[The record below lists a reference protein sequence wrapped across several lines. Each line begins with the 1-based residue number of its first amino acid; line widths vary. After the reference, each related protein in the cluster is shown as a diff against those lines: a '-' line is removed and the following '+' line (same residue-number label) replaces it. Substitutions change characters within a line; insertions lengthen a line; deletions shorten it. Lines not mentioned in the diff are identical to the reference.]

1 MEKMNPGPCIK
12 QLCPMPV
19 RSGCFYALPCI
30 LSAFL
35 LLGGLFLHAQ
45 PAVAKVIHVPEHY
58 QALQDAVQSASTGD
72 TVVVAPGTYRL
83 FFDNL
88 QVDIEQIVIKSTAG
102 AAETIITGRGSGP
115 VITIAQQS
123 RAVIQGFTI
132 TRETDSDL
140 IHSLGGAIYCSAGS
154 APVIRN
160 NIIMNN
166 RAVFGAGIYCD
177 TQSTPDI
184 RNNVFSGNRA
194 ETSGGAIFTEHSR
207 AVINGNLFEHN
218 SAGSS
223 GGALACNRD
232 SSRIYGNI
240 FWQNSADYG
249 GAISCDR
256 AAGWIYNNTL
266 VANSA
271 RRGAGIMVDRGSVR
285 LLNLIFYSNSR
296 GDIFFKGTGPA
307 GRPMFSNLQESGF
320 AGMNGNVSTDPMFV
334 SPDTGDFRLRPGSP
348 CIDTGSHDPFYRDMD
363 GSYNDMGAYGGPEP
377 FEDRAGT
384 DVRSGN
390 QLKSLN

>member
-1 MEKMNPGPCIK
+1 MNPGGCIK
-12 QLCPMPV
+12 RDGPLTAFSG
-19 RSGCFYALPCI
+19 RSSALPYVI
-30 LSAFL
+30 SAFML
-35 LLGGLFLHAQ
+35 IAASFLHLQA
-45 PAVAKVIHVPEHY
+45 AFGKMLRVPEQY
-58 QALQDAVQSASTGD
+58 QSLQDAVQAADSGD
-72 TVVVAPGTYRL
+72 TIVVAPGTHRL

-88 QVDIEQIVIKSTAG
+88 QVGIEQITIKSSAG
-102 AAETIITGRGSGP
+102 AGKTTITGRGSGP
-115 VITIAQQS
+115 VITIGQRS
-123 RAVIQGFTI
+123 RAVVEGFTI

-140 IHSLGGAIYCSAGS
+140 ISSLGGAIRCSAGS
-154 APVIRN
+154 APIIRH
-160 NIIMNN
+160 NIITGN

-177 TQSTPDI
+177 TQSTPEI
-184 RNNVFSGNRA
+184 RHNLFSSNRA
-194 ETSGGAIFTEHSR
+194 DTSGGAIFTEHSR
-207 AVINGNLFEHN
+207 AVIAGNRFERN

-285 LLNLIFYSNSR
+285 LLNLIFYNNSQ
-296 GDIFFKGTGPA
+296 GDMFFKGTGPA
-307 GRPMFSNLQESGF
+307 GRPMFSSLQESGF
-320 AGMNGNVSTDPMFV
+320 AGMNGNISTDPMFLG
-334 SPDTGDFRLRPGSP
+334 PDSGDFRLQPGSP
-348 CIDTGSHDPFYRDMD
+348 CIDAGSHDPFYRDRD

-377 FEDRAGT
+377 FEESAGPFI
-384 DVRSGN
+384 RSTN
-390 QLKSLN
+390 QSNSLN